1 MKCKKIVAT
10 LMLSASV
17 LGTITPLVPTFA
29 EENRQEVT
37 QQEGVVP
44 DSALRKVLNSSLNQE
59 ENTTLTKEQLSSIT
73 EITGN
78 YGIASGT
85 LSSLEGLQYC
95 TSLKKM
101 SCAFDGTVTD
111 FRILGTLASHV
122 EFGLLSWIGSNLNKT
137 VTIGKDGVITVDNPY
152 KDVNGDVMVPTKISN
167 DGTYDQATNK
177 VIWKDLDVTHD
188 YDLTVEYAQTLAG
201 INESELSISAEIN
214 VDALA
219 SNRETIKFNDSHLA
233 AGLIRNLNEQQID
246 GNASRQL
253 TDPIYKNELQKLTK
267 LDLSNQEIQDL
278 SGLES
283 CKNLQSLN
291 LSNNSISDNSN
302 LSKVIDLPHLA
313 EIDLSDNQ
321 LTDVS
326 VFCAT
331 KSLGTI
337 TVNNNKISSIDP
349 GMLTKMSTLRHFNVS
364 GNSLTNFDFVNNW
377 GDQLYQQDEN
387 LWRQCSADVTNQK
400 EPDIIAKVENNEI
413 HVKNPLKGISKFT
426 LSNDGI
432 YDEKT
437 DAFIWKNI
445 ENISSLTVSAEE
457 TNGNFKKG
465 GAIKI
470 NIDQS
475 QKHENVEIPDIN
487 LKNAINKELGKDL
500 SYTPQKKDLQKITKL
515 NAWFANITNLK
526 GLEYCTNL
534 EHLDLNGDKYTDL
547 TPIANLTKMKT
558 LNIANNKAVT
568 DISCL
573 KNLTNLINL
582 YADNSNIS
590 DISVLANMTNL
601 KSLHIPYN
609 SIKSL
614 NGLESC
620 TNLEDLD
627 LNGDK
632 YTDLTPITNL
642 TKMKTLNI
650 ANNKAVTDI
659 SCLKNLTNLINL
671 YADNSNI
678 SDISVLA
685 NMTDLRSLHVPNNPI
700 TDFSVLDSLHVTD
713 RILPKISQNLFHNSE
728 FKLVQKENHWSI
740 SEWSVATI
748 AIQLD
753 GINGFK
759 DTLMD
764 KEPNHMIGQD
774 FIKFE
779 DGSDLYR
786 VGTENCDFIG
796 VNEKTQKVTL
806 ATSCNGVKS
815 TCFSQAVDTKPGQKY
830 HFSIDIESNKVT
842 KNTIGKTE
850 ISEFSDEDFVIE
862 CRNEDGSH
870 LVTLVPHCLKKSGN
884 TYSVDNLPAKSN
896 KIKFYIFLGNSHGLY
911 NVFNSAQISHLS
923 LTENK

>member
-1 MKCKKIVAT
+1 
-10 LMLSASV
+10 
-17 LGTITPLVPTFA
+17 
-29 EENRQEVT
+29 
-37 QQEGVVP
+37 
-44 DSALRKVLNSSLNQE
+44 
-59 ENTTLTKEQLSSIT
+59 
-73 EITGN
+73 
-78 YGIASGT
+78 
-85 LSSLEGLQYC
+85 
-95 TSLKKM
+95 M
-101 SCAFDGTVTD
+101 SCGFDGTVTD

-122 EFGLLSWIGSNLNKT
+122 EFGLMSYISSILNKT

-188 YDLTVEYAQTLAG
+188 YDLSVEYDQTLAG
-201 INESELSISAEIN
+201 INESELSISAEIK

-400 EPDIIAKVENNEI
+400 ESDIIAKVENNEI

-445 ENISSLTVSAEE
+445 ENISLLTVLAEE

-475 QKHENVEIPDIN
+475 QQQESVAQTISLGGQGVDGYSDHSHDSGFARVSLEVKDHKVSLVKNSDYQFHWSGWKTSKYASIKLIDPNGNVLYDQTWKGNDTVKGNGYQKFGTFAQYDLPEGSTVEIYHAEAPWHRFSTNDNDNLKTKFEKTGYTYTYKMQNNRLVLTNVDENANGKHED
-487 LKNAINKELGKDL
+487 GK
-500 SYTPQKKDLQKITKL
+500 QVK
-515 NAWFANITNLK
+515 
-526 GLEYCTNL
+526 
-534 EHLDLNGDKYTDL
+534 
-547 TPIANLTKMKT
+547 
-558 LNIANNKAVT
+558 
-568 DISCL
+568 
-573 KNLTNLINL
+573 
-582 YADNSNIS
+582 
-590 DISVLANMTNL
+590 
-601 KSLHIPYN
+601 
-609 SIKSL
+609 
-614 NGLESC
+614 
-620 TNLEDLD
+620 
-627 LNGDK
+627 
-632 YTDLTPITNL
+632 
-642 TKMKTLNI
+642 
-650 ANNKAVTDI
+650 
-659 SCLKNLTNLINL
+659 
-671 YADNSNI
+671 
-678 SDISVLA
+678 
-685 NMTDLRSLHVPNNPI
+685 
-700 TDFSVLDSLHVTD
+700 
-713 RILPKISQNLFHNSE
+713 NLFHNPE
-728 FKLVQKENHWSI
+728 FKLAQKENHWLI
-740 SEWSVATI
+740 SDWSVATI

-764 KEPNHMIGQD
+764 KEPNHGIGQD

-815 TCFSQAVDTKPGQKY
+815 TCFSQTVDTKPGQKY

-850 ISEFSDEDFVIE
+850 ISEFSDKDIVIE

-870 LVTLVPHCLKKSGN
+870 LVTLVPYCLKKSGN